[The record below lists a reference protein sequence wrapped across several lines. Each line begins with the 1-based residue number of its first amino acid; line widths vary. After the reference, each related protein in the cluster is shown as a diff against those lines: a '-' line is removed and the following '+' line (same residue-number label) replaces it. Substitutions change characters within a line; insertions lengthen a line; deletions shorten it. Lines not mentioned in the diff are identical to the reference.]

1 MNFLSWVSPRWR
13 GLAGVLLSALLL
25 GVYAR
30 GGLAWL
36 LGFVALV
43 PWLLAMDGVDRTR
56 DARDGERMGADDVR
70 GAQGGVGTMG
80 GALASGLLMSVAFVA
95 AVFLWFGAAIGA
107 YTGIG
112 AGLGAAV
119 LLVLAPVMQPQIV
132 AFALVRHL
140 AGRRHG
146 PVLRALAGAA
156 AWVGVEWALPKLLGD
171 TLGHGLH
178 PSAVLRQ
185 AADLGGAALLTVL
198 LLLVNEAIALAI
210 TRRREGLRAF
220 GKPIATGLAVLVAM
234 AGYGQWRLGTLP
246 APGPELPRVKVAM
259 VQASITNYEQLRQ
272 EIGAYGV
279 VRKVLDTHYELSW
292 SALRDHGADVL
303 LWSET
308 VYPTTFAHPR
318 SEDGAALDRE
328 IQGFV
333 DTAGVPLVF
342 GTYDLDEAG
351 EYNAAAFLEPG
362 RGLLGFYRK
371 ATPFPLTEHVPA
383 WLDHAWLRRLL
394 PWTGGWR
401 PGDGVRVMPLRTADG
416 REVNVLPLIC
426 LDDTR
431 GQLAIDGARLG
442 AQAIVGMSND
452 SWFTGYPAGAR
463 LHLSVAAFRSIETRL
478 PQVRV
483 TTNGLSAVIDDT
495 GEVLV
500 NTAMGD
506 QAVLTAE
513 LAARDPVP
521 TLLVRWGDWVGGAAL
536 ALLGVLGL
544 LAAMARLAA
553 RAGGAVPALPA
564 RVVLLSPVMRWGVAA
579 LRVAAVLGL
588 AWLVLDMWLRMGFQ
602 VQSIKQ
608 LQLFGV
614 AVALPLLAAWA
625 LRLGFTAEARVE
637 GSDLVLDQ
645 RHQRT
650 AVPLASI
657 TSLRTWRLPWPGS
670 GADLVLASGRRFSK
684 GLAVRDPAALARA
697 LVAAGAPMA
706 PAEDFAT
713 RLATVRAATDGG
725 WLDHAAVKF
734 IAFPLLPALVAFRL
748 HQVITFGGF
757 FGEAYTY
764 GLGAWLLGLLVWWAS
779 WALGL
784 MLFAAVLRVAIEI
797 GTGIV
802 LAAGKPRAAA
812 ARRMLAWAANL
823 VYFVGVP
830 AWLAMRLLP

>member
-1 MNFLSWVSPRWR
+1 MKFALGDSPRWR

-25 GVYAR
+25 GLFAR

-43 PWLLAMDGVDRTR
+43 PWLLALDGARTLR
-56 DARDGERMGADDVR
+56 
-70 GAQGGVGTMG
+70 
-80 GALASGLLMSVAFVA
+80 GALASSLLMSVAFVA

-107 YTGIG
+107 YTGAG
-112 AGLGAAV
+112 AGVGIAV
-119 LLVLAPVMQPQIV
+119 LLVLAPVMQPQV
-132 AFALVRHL
+132 LAFALVRQL
-140 AGRRHG
+140 VGRRHG

-171 TLGHGLH
+171 TLGHGLF
-178 PSAVLRQ
+178 PSATLRQ
-185 AADLGGAALLTVL
+185 AADLGGAALLTVV

-210 TRRREGLRAF
+210 TRRRDGVRAF
-220 GKPIATGLAVLVAM
+220 GQPLAAGLALMVAL

-246 APGPELPRVKVAM
+246 APTADVPRLKVAM

-308 VYPTTFAHPR
+308 VYPTTYAQPR

-333 DTAGVPLVF
+333 DAAGVPLVF
-342 GTYDLDEAG
+342 GTYDLDDAG

-371 ATPFPLTEHVPA
+371 THPFPLTEHVPA
-383 WLDHAWLRRLL
+383 WLDHEWLRRLL

-401 PGDGVRVMPLRTADG
+401 PGNGARVLPLRSADG

-426 LDDTR
+426 LDDVR
-431 GQLAIDGARLG
+431 AQLSLDGARLG

-452 SWFTGYPAGAR
+452 SWFTDYPAGAR

-495 GEVLV
+495 GEVLAH
-500 NTAMGD
+500 TAMGD

-513 LAARDPVP
+513 LPAHDPAP
-521 TLLVRWGDWVGGAAL
+521 TLMVRWGDWLGRAGLWFLAAL
-536 ALLGVLGL
+536 AVL
-544 LAAMARLAA
+544 AFARRQAA
-553 RAGGAVPALPA
+553 RQPDAAPALPA
-564 RVVLLSPVMRWGVAA
+564 RVMLLPPATRVAMAA
-579 LRVAAVLGL
+579 LRVAAALGL
-588 AWLVLDMWLRMGFQ
+588 AWVVLDMWLRMGFQ
-602 VQSIKQ
+602 VQSLKQ
-608 LQLFGV
+608 LQLFGL
-614 AVALPLLAAWA
+614 AVVLPLLAAWA
-625 LRLGFTAEARVE
+625 LGRWFAARASLE
-637 GSDLVLDQ
+637 GGDLVLDARNQ
-645 RHQRT
+645 RI

-657 TSLRTWRLPWPGS
+657 TALRTWRLPWPGS
-670 GADLVLASGRRFSK
+670 GADLVLGSGERLSK
-684 GLAVRDPAALARA
+684 GLAVHDPAALAHA
-697 LVAAGAPMA
+697 LAAAGAPLTVA
-706 PAEDFAT
+706 ADWPT
-713 RLATVRAATDGG
+713 RLATVRACTDGG
-725 WLDHAAVKF
+725 WLDHATIKF
-734 IAFPLLPALVAFRL
+734 IVFPLLPALVAFRL

-764 GLGAWLLGLLVWWAS
+764 GFGVWLLGLAVWWAS

-784 MLFAAVLRVAIEI
+784 MVFAAVLRLAIEAM
-797 GTGIV
+797 TAPA
-802 LAAGKPRAAA
+802 LALGEPRAIAV
-812 ARRMLAWAANL
+812 RHTLAWAARL
-823 VYFVGVP
+823 AYYLGVP
-830 AWLAMRLLP
+830 GWLLVRLLAV

>member
-1 MNFLSWVSPRWR
+1 MNFVSRVSPRWR
-13 GLAGVLLSALLL
+13 GFAAVLLSALLL
-25 GVYAR
+25 GLYAR
-30 GGLAWL
+30 GGVAGM

-43 PWLLAMDGVDRTR
+43 PCLLAMD
-56 DARDGERMGADDVR
+56 R
-70 GAQGGVGTMG
+70 GAGARGTAAGAGLAPGAPGGAGSMRA
-80 GALASGLLMSVAFVA
+80 ALASGVLMSLAFVA
-95 AVFLWFGAAIGA
+95 AVFVWFGAAIGA
-107 YTGIG
+107 YTG
-112 AGLGAAV
+112 LGSGVGIAV

-132 AFALVRHL
+132 AFALARHL

-178 PSAVLRQ
+178 PSAWLRQ

-210 TRRREGLRAF
+210 RRRRDGPRAF
-220 GKPIATGLAVLVAM
+220 GKPLAAAFAVLVAM

-246 APGPELPRVKVAM
+246 APGPEVPRLKVAM
-259 VQASITNYEQLRQ
+259 IQASITNYEQLRQ

-279 VRKVLDTHYELSW
+279 VRRVLDTHYELSW

-333 DTAGVPLVF
+333 DAAGVPLVF

-351 EYNAAAFLEPG
+351 EYNAAAFLEPR

-371 ATPFPLTEHVPA
+371 ATPFPLTEYVPA

-394 PWTGGWR
+394 PWAGGWR

-431 GQLAIDGARLG
+431 GRLAIDGARLG
-442 AQAIVGMSND
+442 AQAIIGLSND
-452 SWFTGYPAGAR
+452 SWFTNYPAGAR

-495 GEVLV
+495 GEVLA

-513 LAARDPVP
+513 LPAHDPTP
-521 TLLVRWGDWVGGAAL
+521 TLMVRWGDWVGRVALGFLAAL
-536 ALLGVLGL
+536 AA
-544 LAAMARLAA
+544 LAFAA
-553 RAGGAVPALPA
+553 RHAARQREAAPALPA
-564 RVVLLSPVMRWGVAA
+564 RVMLLPPAARAAMAA
-579 LRVAAVLGL
+579 LRASAALGL

-602 VQSIKQ
+602 VQSLKQ
-608 LQLFGV
+608 LQLFGY

-625 LRLGFTAEARVE
+625 LGRWFTALASVE
-637 GSDLVLDQ
+637 GSDLVLDARDQ
-645 RHQRT
+645 RI

-657 TSLRTWRLPWPGS
+657 THVRTWRLPWPGS
-670 GADLVLASGRRFSK
+670 GADLVLASGRRWSK

-697 LVAAGAPMA
+697 LAAAGAPLT
-706 PAEDFAT
+706 PADGFAA
-713 RLATVRAATDGG
+713 RLATVRAATGGG
-725 WLDHAAVKF
+725 WLDHAVVKF
-734 IAFPLLPALVAFRL
+734 VAFPLLPALVAFRL

-764 GLGAWLLGLLVWWAS
+764 GISAWLLGLVVWWAS

-784 MLFAAVLRVAIEI
+784 MLFAAVLRVAIETLTGAAMAF
-797 GTGIV
+797 GTKRGV
-802 LAAGKPRAAA
+802 TTRRVMTWLAS
-812 ARRMLAWAANL
+812 LA
-823 VYFVGVP
+823 YFVGVP
-830 AWLAMRLLP
+830 AWLAMKLLAA